1 MSSPQQCVYTTSI
14 IRLHTLRPHTGCS
27 FHAESLLRAS
37 STRSDRRWCL
47 RASRPYC
54 WQACGTRISRPSSC
68 GGLGTNIA
76 LFIGSGEGNPHELLL
91 ANLLQGSRSTFLASV
106 SQAFLP
112 SKKGMLNIP
121 ISVLGGWP
129 TVSGRFSRYHL
140 LSIR

>member
-54 WQACGTRISRPSSC
+54 WQACGTRISRPSAC
-68 GGLGTNIA
+68 GGLATNIA

-91 ANLLQGSRSTFLASV
+91 ANSEVPKCVCSTCLLGRQKSWGNFRKKRYSAIHDEHHRLQGEMPQQDVRIG
-106 SQAFLP
+106 Q
-112 SKKGMLNIP
+112 
-121 ISVLGGWP
+121 
-129 TVSGRFSRYHL
+129 
-140 LSIR
+140 